1 MTRISVSII
10 IVILAVAL
18 GLLIHSAYVASQT
31 GASQPELS
39 TVLEDVRKAELSG
52 GNTAEMQKLVNQLN
66 TVVGLEDQVHGL
78 SPQDPQRASLLAQ
91 INATLTNVDGE
102 AKQLQVTAAQR
113 TYMDHVYAYTGGVVA
128 AVIATVAYFYAM
140 LLYQKYRIKR
150 TFQMRIIPSKREV

>member
-1 MTRISVSII
+1 
-10 IVILAVAL
+10 
-18 GLLIHSAYVASQT
+18 
-31 GASQPELS
+31 
-39 TVLEDVRKAELSG
+39 
-52 GNTAEMQKLVNQLN
+52 MQKLVNQLN